1 MVFCRFGKPLIY
13 SGFFIF
19 LSVQNP
25 LKGLQHKFYPATP
38 IVSRIPNIMKTL
50 PLILDIQLTVR
61 LPEIII
67 FLLGALI
74 LGFTIHY
81 FWSARKSIKMDK
93 SSAFQGE
100 EGISENDNWKLK
112 YYNDMD
118 IQEKALEQLRERLTE
133 TQENEQILTIE
144 LEELQKQ
151 FKNTP
156 TKMESGSGQSAT
168 TDDYLTQLKSAQEN
182 LFQHNQH
189 VNRLLE
195 QIQLLKESERKY
207 LDLQKTNTEMNEQI
221 IILRRTISNKE
232 AEISHIRQ
240 QQRLTDEIGERMDKA
255 YTEFNALQ
263 EKIQKLETY
272 LAQPHTKKIEYEEL
286 HESYFRLTKDF
297 DEVKTRQ
304 ISLWD
309 ENQRL
314 SRILADT
321 EDKLREANFQRQQL
335 QKKTQFLDELN
346 RDLQELSEHN
356 KKLESQLRRISEMES
371 LLSKAIPEKKDYHSN
386 PGQ

>member
-1 MVFCRFGKPLIY
+1 
-13 SGFFIF
+13 
-19 LSVQNP
+19 
-25 LKGLQHKFYPATP
+25 
-38 IVSRIPNIMKTL
+38 MKTL

-67 FLLGALI
+67 FLFGALV

-81 FWSARKSIKMDK
+81 FWSARKSIRIDR
-93 SSAFQGE
+93 AGE

-118 IQEKALEQLRERLTE
+118 MQEKALEQLRERLAE

-144 LEELQKQ
+144 LEELQKRY
-151 FKNTP
+151 KNVEVKTE
-156 TKMESGSGQSAT
+156 TASKQTSA
-168 TDDYLTQLKSAQEN
+168 TDDYLTQLRSAQEN

-207 LDLQKTNTEMNEQI
+207 LDLQKTNGELNDL
-221 IILRRTISNKE
+221 ILSLRKTISNKE
-232 AEISHIRQ
+232 AEIVHVRQ
-240 QQRLTDEIGERMDKA
+240 QQRLTDEISERMNKA
-255 YTEFNALQ
+255 YTEYNMLQ
-263 EKIQKLETY
+263 EKIQKLESH
-272 LAQPHTKKIEYEEL
+272 LAQPHSKKIEYEEL
-286 HESYFRLTKDF
+286 HESYFRLTKEF
-297 DEVKTRQ
+297 DEAKTKQ

-321 EDKLREANFQRQQL
+321 EDKLREANFQRQQF
-335 QKKTQFLDELN
+335 QKKTQFLEELN
-346 RDLQELSEHN
+346 RDLQEVSEHN

-371 LLSKAIPEKKDYHSN
+371 LLAKVIPERKE
-386 PGQ
+386 

>member
-1 MVFCRFGKPLIY
+1 
-13 SGFFIF
+13 
-19 LSVQNP
+19 
-25 LKGLQHKFYPATP
+25 
-38 IVSRIPNIMKTL
+38 MKTL
-50 PLILDIQLTVR
+50 PLILDIQFTVR

-81 FWSARKSIKMDK
+81 FWSAKKSIRIDK
-93 SSAFQGE
+93 TGD

-118 IQEKALEQLRERLTE
+118 IQEKSLQQLRERLAE
-133 TQENEQILTIE
+133 SQENEQILGIE
-144 LEELQKQ
+144 LEELQKKY
-151 FKNTP
+151 KNVEVKTEGP
-156 TKMESGSGQSAT
+156 SKNPSA
-168 TDDYLTQLKSAQEN
+168 TDDYLTQLRSAQEN

-207 LDLQKTNTEMNEQI
+207 LDLQKTNHELNDLVTS
-221 IILRRTISNKE
+221 LRKTISNKE
-232 AEISHIRQ
+232 AEIVHIRQ
-240 QQRLTDEIGERMDKA
+240 QQRLTDEITERMERA
-255 YTEFNALQ
+255 YTEYNALQ

-272 LAQPHTKKIEYEEL
+272 LAQPHNKKIDYDEL
-286 HESYFRLTKDF
+286 HESYFRLTKEF
-297 DEVKTRQ
+297 DETKNKQ

-335 QKKTQFLDELN
+335 QKKTAFLEELN
-346 RDLQELSEHN
+346 KDLQEVSEHN

-371 LLSKAIPEKKDYHSN
+371 LLSRVGPEKRDLHSDA
-386 PGQ
+386 GQ

>member
-1 MVFCRFGKPLIY
+1 
-13 SGFFIF
+13 
-19 LSVQNP
+19 
-25 LKGLQHKFYPATP
+25 
-38 IVSRIPNIMKTL
+38 MKTL
-50 PLILDIQLTVR
+50 PLILDIQFTVR

-81 FWSARKSIKMDK
+81 FWSARKSIKLDR
-93 SSAFQGE
+93 SNSE

-118 IQEKALEQLRERLTE
+118 VQEKALQQLREKFAE

-151 FKNTP
+151 FKNVEP
-156 TKMESGSGQSAT
+156 KKEAGSKPSSS
-168 TDDYLTQLKSAQEN
+168 TDDYLTQLRSAQEN

-207 LDLQKTNTEMNEQI
+207 LDSQKANAELNDLIMT
-221 IILRRTISNKE
+221 LRKAISNKD
-232 AEISHIRQ
+232 AEIVHIRQ
-240 QQRLTDEIGERMDKA
+240 QQRLTDEITERMDKA
-255 YTEFNALQ
+255 YTEYNMLQ
-263 EKIQKLETY
+263 EKIQKLESY
-272 LAQPHTKKIEYEEL
+272 LAQPHGKKIEYEEL
-286 HESYFRLTKDF
+286 QASYFRLSKDY

-321 EDKLREANFQRQQL
+321 EDKLREANFQRQQF
-335 QKKTQFLDELN
+335 QKKTQFLEELN
-346 RDLQELSEHN
+346 KDLQEVSEHN
-356 KKLESQLRRISEMES
+356 KKLESQLKRISEMES
-371 LLSKAIPEKKDYHSN
+371 LLSKVIPEKRD
-386 PGQ
+386 